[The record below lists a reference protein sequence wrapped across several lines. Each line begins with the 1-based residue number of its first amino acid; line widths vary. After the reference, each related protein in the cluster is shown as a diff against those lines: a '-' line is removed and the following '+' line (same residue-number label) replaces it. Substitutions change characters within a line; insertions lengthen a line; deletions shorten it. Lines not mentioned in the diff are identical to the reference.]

1 MPTSEQ
7 AQTLLSQY
15 AREPSNSLRAQIVEA
30 FLPLAGH
37 VARRFAGRGADYD
50 DLYQV
55 ASLSLFR
62 IFDVAAHHHIVPLLG
77 DA

>member
-1 MPTSEQ
+1 MPTAEQ

-15 AREPSNSLRAQIVEA
+15 AREPSDALRAQIVEA
-30 FLPLAGH
+30 FLPLAGR

-55 ASLSLFR
+55 ASLALFK
-62 IFDVAAHHHIVPLLG
+62 AA